1 MEVEPHLWEWV
12 PIGLLPWV
20 WGAYFGRYLGRM
32 LPSAALGLARTLRRT
47 GFTHPDL
54 LLIDHPQFCN
64 LDRVVAATRMAYRAT
79 DVYREMHDRRIVDDL
94 ERRLIAAADCAI
106 ATSEP
111 VARRLRELGAERP
124 ILIENG
130 AEVAHFA
137 RPAARPPE
145 YASEGRSRVVFA
157 GAIDFRFDTEL
168 VVRLARARPA
178 VEFVIIGSGTGT
190 SPMAAAEL
198 RNLRLLGPRPYALL
212 PAYLQ
217 HAQAGLLPLNDHP
230 ANAGRSPMKLYEYAA
245 AGIPV
250 LATRTEDLARRA
262 PQFVRFFDPHAPEA
276 TLDTMLQ
283 ASPRPDAREVAAHD
297 WSRIAKEV
305 LATALAESAR
315 NP

>member
-20 WGAYFGRYLGRM
+20 WGAYFGRHLGRM

-79 DVYREMHDRRIVDDL
+79 DVYREMHDRRIVDEL

-145 YASEGRSRVVFA
+145 C
-157 GAIDFRFDTEL
+157 
-168 VVRLARARPA
+168 
-178 VEFVIIGSGTGT
+178 
-190 SPMAAAEL
+190 AAEL